1 MIPNLPTLLL
11 TLHFLLPSQAGQGK
25 TVIPHN
31 QSSLPGPALESGE
44 AISRMRVPKGFQVD
58 LVASE
63 PMLVN
68 PVAMC
73 FDERGRV
80 WVTESVEYPRMSAG
94 KGKDRVKVLEDTDG
108 DGKADRATVFAE
120 GLNIPTGI
128 AVGYGGVWVANSPDL
143 LFYPLGNDLKSAGE
157 PKVVVTGFGRHDTH
171 ELPSALT
178 FGPDGWLYGLNGVF
192 NPSVIRHQ
200 GKEHAFTCAMWR
212 LNPVTHEFQV
222 FSEGTSNPYG
232 IAFDTLGSAFVSA
245 CVIDHLWH
253 LTETGY
259 YLRQGGP
266 YPPNTWVLGSIV
278 RHKHQKAAYCGIH
291 WYDSDAYPAEYRNR
305 LYMGNIHGGCINADQ
320 VVRDGSTYS
329 GSTCPDFLT
338 ANDQWF
344 MPVSQKTGPDGSL
357 WILDWYDQYHCY
369 QDARRDPAGIERL
382 RGRLYRI
389 RHEGNKAAAWPSEN
403 LGAESDDRL
412 IRRLGEGNGLW
423 RDIAQRLLAE
433 RLLTGKAQ
441 GETRQALLD
450 LVEKNGTLRTRLHA
464 FWALLGGNL
473 NGKIL
478 TPPDYLRWMES
489 PEPAIRAWAVRA
501 AGNAATNH
509 KDVCAK
515 VDQLAGDASADVR
528 LQVAITLGKL
538 PGLEPMGTWIELLA
552 SSGNDPL
559 LPAIIWQNAKQ
570 RLQNQPEQR
579 ARVLSSLASQG
590 GPSPAKDA
598 FFTKLANLVLA
609 DQDLDKDSIT
619 RLMESSHSKALGS
632 TIKVTLLRA
641 LATRLEN
648 EGASTPKAASA
659 KAARLLA
666 GSQKWLEKM
675 ALSTVPQAEES
686 ELAWFL
692 LALAGIPEGSDRAES
707 DLMDAKKPE
716 SLRRRAFQALAITRP
731 ERAQAIALELL
742 AQSGKTKDPFHPRLA
757 AEMARLEDP
766 ALAQKILAFQ
776 DSVPGQVRDALM
788 DTLTQRPAW
797 ARQLFLAI
805 AAKNVPSDA
814 VGVNQVRRVLGF
826 KDKEL
831 ADLVQKSWG
840 SLRADRDPGRDK
852 LVKGVGEIIRAMPG
866 DPVKGQEVFNRS
878 CGVCHKI
885 YGKGQ
890 EVGPDLTS
898 NGRASFEQ
906 LLSNIFDPN
915 LVIGAAYQAHT
926 VATTRGRVVSGLL
939 VEDSKEKVILKV
951 QGGAVETFPRGEIE
965 ASERSAISLMPEGL
979 EKQIPLPE
987 IRDLIAFLCLD
998 KPPTDPAARR
1008 IPGAP

>member
-1 MIPNLPTLLL
+1 MHALHSLILALPLL
-11 TLHFLLPSQAGQGK
+11 FSQQKPATK
-25 TVIPHN
+25 PTTPHN
-31 QSSLPGPALESGE
+31 QDSAPGPALEP
-44 AISRMRVPKGFQVD
+44 ADAMRRMRVPKGFQVD
-58 LVASE
+58 LIASE

-68 PVAMC
+68 PVALC
-73 FDERGRV
+73 FDDRGRV
-80 WVTESVEYPRMSAG
+80 WVTESVEYPRMSPG
-94 KGKDRVKVLEDTDG
+94 KGRDRVKVLEDTDG
-108 DGKADRATVFAE
+108 DGKADRETVFAE

-128 AVGYGGVWVANSPDL
+128 AVGHGGVWVANSPDL
-143 LFYPLGNDLKSAGE
+143 LFYPLGDGLKPSGE

-200 GKEHAFTCAMWR
+200 GKEHAFTCALWR
-212 LNPVTHEFQV
+212 IHPLTHEFQV

-266 YPPNTWVLGSIV
+266 YPPNTWILGSIV

-291 WYDSDAYPAEYRNR
+291 WFDSDAYPPEYRGR
-305 LYMGNIHGGCINADQ
+305 LYMGNIHGGCINADKID
-320 VVRDGSTYS
+320 RDGSTYT
-329 GSTCPDFLT
+329 GTTCPDFLT

-369 QDARRDPAGIERL
+369 QDAKRDPAGIERL

-389 RHEGNKAAAWPSEN
+389 RHENNPAGPWPRVN
-403 LGAESDDRL
+403 LGSETDDRL
-412 IRRLGEGNGLW
+412 VSRLAEGNGLW

-433 RLLTGKAQ
+433 RLVSGKTQ
-441 GETRQALLD
+441 SNTRQALLD
-450 LVEKNGTLRTRLHA
+450 LVEKQGNIRTRMHA

-473 NGKIL
+473 RGKIL
-478 TPPDYLRWMES
+478 TPNDYLRLMDNA
-489 PEPAIRAWAVRA
+489 EPAVRAWAVRA
-501 AGNAATNH
+501 AGNATSN
-509 KDVCAK
+509 DPQVQAK
-515 VDQLAGDASADVR
+515 VVHLAADASADVR

-538 PGLEPMGTWIELLA
+538 PALDPLGTWMAMLA
-552 SSGNDPL
+552 TSGNDPL
-559 LPAIIWQNAKQ
+559 VPAIIWQNARS
-570 RLQNQPEQR
+570 RLQNQTEQR
-579 ARVLSSLASQG
+579 SQVLSSLASSG
-590 GPSPAKDA
+590 EPTPGKDA
-598 FFTKLANLVLA
+598 FFTKLINLTLA
-609 DQDLDKDSIT
+609 DPKLDGVAIT
-619 RLMESSHSKALGS
+619 RLMESCQSPSFNA
-632 TIKVTLLRA
+632 TVRATLLRSLANRLESEGATNPKSA
-641 LATRLEN
+641 LAIATN
-648 EGASTPKAASA
+648 
-659 KAARLLA
+659 LLS
-666 GSQKWLEKM
+666 GSRKILEKM
-675 ALSTVPQAEES
+675 TQNTRGQNEES

-692 LALAGIPEGSDRAES
+692 LALAGVPDGSTRAEA
-707 DLMDAKKPE
+707 DLKDETKPE
-716 SLRRRAFQALAITRP
+716 SLRRRAFQALAVTSP
-731 ERAQAIALELL
+731 DRAQSIALDQL
-742 AQSGKTKDPFHPRLA
+742 ARSGQTKDQFQTRLA
-757 AEMARLEDP
+757 GEVARLEAPD
-766 ALAQKILAFQ
+766 LAEKILAFQ
-776 DSVPGQVRDALM
+776 HSVPGPVRDALM
-788 DTLTQRPAW
+788 DTLTQRPIW
-797 ARQLFLAI
+797 ARHLFQAI
-805 AAKNVPSDA
+805 ADKKVPSQA
-814 VGVNQVRRVLGF
+814 VGINQVRRVLGF

-831 ADLVQKSWG
+831 SELVQKSWG

-852 LVKGVGEIIRAMPG
+852 LVKGVAEIIRAMPG
-866 DPVKGQEVFNRS
+866 DPVKGQAVFARS

-885 YGKGQ
+885 YGAGQ

-939 VEDSKEKVILKV
+939 VEDSKDKVVLKV
-951 QGGAVETFPRGEIE
+951 QGGSVETFPRGEIE

-979 EKQIPLPE
+979 EKQLPLPE
-987 IRDLIAFLCLD
+987 IRDLVAFLCLD
-998 KPPTDPAARR
+998 KPPSDPAARR